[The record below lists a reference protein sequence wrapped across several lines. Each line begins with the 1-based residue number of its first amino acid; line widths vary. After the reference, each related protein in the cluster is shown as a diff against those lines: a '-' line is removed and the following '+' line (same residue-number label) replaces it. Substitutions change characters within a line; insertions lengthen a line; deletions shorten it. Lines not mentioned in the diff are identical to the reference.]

1 MSTNGR
7 AIPIRNVFLAAALVI
22 LAACSVTTEPAY
34 AEVETAPPN
43 IETYPQ
49 TVYEGRTVYLV
60 NEHWYYRHGNH
71 WAYYRQEPE
80 YLVRQRSTVRHAP
93 PAPAR
98 EHGREHEHEHGEER
112 REGPPPR

>member
-1 MSTNGR
+1 M
-7 AIPIRNVFLAAALVI
+7 RNVFLAAVHLG
-22 LAACSVTTEPAY
+22 LTACTTTEPAY

-93 PAPAR
+93 TAPVR
-98 EHGREHEHEHGEER
+98 GEHVHEHREER
-112 REGPPPR
+112 REAPPAQPVR